1 MEIIKT
7 NTAKRYNSANFISIF
22 QISKNQYVE
31 LTVTSGTK
39 AYVVMRDNEHVFQ
52 EISGTAKFNS
62 KLSKK
67 EDFTIA
73 IIDFREKT
81 AKWDNVKLP
90 EIRKVRFTNSR
101 DIWKLESIS
110 FTITYNITYDMT
122 KTAQFKHFVE
132 DLLSKSQYKEVP
144 SNWFIDESIKGEC
157 INKVKENLLKFPED
171 KNKSPELSSTTE
183 RLTGGI
189 DNKKIPQIS
198 IIDIFVTFNI
208 SQKPLAKDDSEQID
222 LVGQQK
228 KQITNINITLEIAK
242 HKIRATSPDFR
253 LKVITELKQLKLD
266 SATSKKVLNIFFEEE
281 LASDLSNEMEEM

>member
-1 MEIIKT
+1 MEIIQT
-7 NTAKRYNSANFISIF
+7 DTASINNPANFISIF
-22 QISKNQYVE
+22 KILKNQYVE
-31 LTVTSGTK
+31 LTVATGTK
-39 AYVVMRDNEHVFQ
+39 AYVVKRDNKPVFQ
-52 EISGTAKFNS
+52 EISETAKFNS

-101 DIWKLESIS
+101 DIWGLESIS
-110 FTITYNITYDMT
+110 FTITYKMT

-144 SNWFIDESIKGEC
+144 SNWFIDESIKEEC

-189 DNKKIPQIS
+189 EIPQIS